1 MLFDKLMQTYIVK
14 SQKINVVYCLFS
26 TIYLNFI

>member
-1 MLFDKLMQTYIVK
+1 MLFDKLMQTYLVE
-14 SQKINVVYCLFS
+14 SQKINVIYCLFS